1 MIPQIEPF
9 TKVVKYFSGLRN
21 YLPGWSVP
29 MIMQVGRLE
38 RSGTFAQQSVEW
50 GSIVSR
56 FGRPKQQNFC

>member
-38 RSGTFAQQSVEW
+38 RSGTFAQQSVE
-50 GSIVSR
+50 
-56 FGRPKQQNFC
+56 